1 MPYISFMQNFPEK
14 LKTLRRHFTN
24 YGRPNSRKK
33 FKMACVE
40 RSGQER
46 IYSSNDAN
54 LGGIQKVI

>member
-1 MPYISFMQNFPEK
+1 MQNFPEK